1 VSIPLS
7 TTTIT
12 VKRPARPVTEDPWG
26 EGYDAPAA
34 RDNSESTVATAVR
47 AVVSPNGGTGG
58 STGGESEVLL
68 FRMTCDPCP
77 LSYGDEVL
85 DDRTGIRY
93 AVEWCTETPG
103 IAGLG
108 HVVAGL
114 KITKGRSQ

>member
-12 VKRPARPVTEDPWG
+12 VKRPARPVTEDPYG
-26 EGYDAPAA
+26 EGYDAPAD
-34 RDNSESTVATAVR
+34 RDASEATPVTGVR
-47 AVVSPNGGTGG
+47 AVISPNGGTGG

-68 FRMTCDPCP
+68 FRMVCDPCP
-77 LSYGDEVL
+77 LAYSDEVL
-85 DDRTGIRY
+85 DDLTGMRY

-114 KITKGRSQ
+114 KIVKGRGQ